1 MLKVAV
7 IVGST
12 RQNRFADTPV
22 QWLVEGAAARS
33 DLQLEVLDLRDYR
46 LPFLNEPASPH
57 YAGGVY
63 TQPEAETW
71 RKRIGEFDAF
81 VATAAE
87 YNHGPTAVLK
97 NAFDSAYLEWQRKP
111 IAFVGYGG
119 VGGARAIEHL
129 RGVAMVL
136 QMAPIAY
143 EVNIAMEP
151 YLGIVRNGRTLND
164 YEYLVQSRGVMFDH
178 LVWWGETLKAARL
191 RTGAENRLAA

>member
-46 LPFLNEPASPH
+46 LPFLNEPNPLH

-97 NAFDSAYLEWQRKP
+97 NAFDSAFLEWQRKP

-151 YLGIVRNGRTLND
+151 YLAIVRNGRTLND
-164 YEYLVQSRGVMFDH
+164 YDYLVQSRGVMFDH
-178 LVWWGETLKAARL
+178 LLWWGEALKAARL